1 MDSLDHVWTKDDF
14 GDCGV
19 SWPADW
25 KVWPADWEVWYVPET
40 GSTNADLLEASLRG
54 ASDRTVL
61 RTGHQ
66 TAGRGRLDRRW
77 DAPPGTN
84 LLVSILFRDVPPN
97 PSVLTQRVALAAVDA
112 VSMVAGIHA
121 GLKWPND
128 IVVEDRKLAGVLAQR
143 GTDGSV
149 VVGVG
154 LNLKWAPDGAARVG
168 DSVEPAAILAA
179 LLGSFDALPTDIHDR
194 YRRAL
199 VTLGQHVRVELPTGQ
214 LSGMAI
220 DVEHDGRLVVLDECA
235 VSHRIDVGDIVH
247 LRPG

>member
-1 MDSLDHVWTKDDF
+1 MKITIPQQKLTHT
-14 GDCGV
+14 
-19 SWPADW
+19 
-25 KVWPADWEVWYVPET
+25 
-40 GSTNADLLEASLRG
+40 LEMITR
-54 ASDRTVL
+54 
-61 RTGHQ
+61 
-66 TAGRGRLDRRW
+66 
-77 DAPPGTN
+77 
-84 LLVSILFRDVPPN
+84 VSIKHVTLP
-97 PSVLTQRVALAAVDA
+97 VLQCVL
-112 VSMVAGIHA
+112 I
-121 GLKWPND
+121 PND